1 MDYGI
6 PEIDVDDPESIAEWE
21 RSPFNAFESKVV
33 VVETAFFHGILGNG
47 RKEPAR
53 VAVET
58 AGALKAGIAEEQ
70 RRALDEFLA
79 HEEALYWRVR
89 QAVYT
94 YYRENYE
101 GFRDELGG
109 LFGASEADLDAFSP
123 RIRTGHELDGIA
135 TFTSICVHP
144 PRGGACKI
152 GIEVFTPWDEEHCV
166 GLLVGGE
173 EIVEVGSA
181 DTAMPIIE
189 TDSVERLTAMME
201 EASKDPEKR
210 IRIPAPPGT
219 DVDEANALLRRQGS
233 PYEFYEGVSEGAE
246 AAPPGTR
253 DGAPA
258 TLSKAVDS
266 ISRAKD
272 LFDRTGELTQI
283 PAPPGCDVNELN
295 RALRQTGLPFEF
307 YDTEAEGS

>member
-6 PEIDVDDPESIAEWE
+6 PEIDVDDPKSIAAWE
-21 RSPFNAFESKVV
+21 RSPFNAFESKAI

-53 VAVET
+53 IAAT
-58 AGALKAGIAEEQ
+58 MAGALKAGVAEEQ
-70 RRALDEFLA
+70 QTALDEFLA
-79 HEEALYWRVR
+79 HEEELYWKVR

-101 GFRDELGG
+101 GFRDEFGG
-109 LFGASEADLDAFSP
+109 LFGASEADLEAFSP
-123 RIRTGHELDGIA
+123 RIRTGHELDGIV

-144 PRGGACKI
+144 PRGGVCKI
-152 GIEVFTPWDEEHCV
+152 GIEIFTPWDEEHCV

-189 TDSVERLTAMME
+189 TDSVERLTTMME
-201 EASKDPEKR
+201 GASRDPAKR

-253 DGAPA
+253 DGALA
-258 TLSKAVDS
+258 THSKAVVS
-266 ISRAKD
+266 ISRAKN
-272 LFDRTGELTQI
+272 LFDNSGELTRI
-283 PAPPGCDVNELN
+283 PAPPGENVDELN

-307 YDTEAEGS
+307 YDKEAEED